1 MTTTMVNNRVTE
13 LTLLSWVNTFPLDTE
28 VDSVRDLCDGTI
40 LSKMIGNISP
50 DYAVHDLVP
59 NPGSAKWLNNKK
71 ILEAVYRSLLRYIG
85 DKCPNLDS
93 IVHESRVDLNAIAEQ
108 KDEQETIKLL
118 TIFLLAVM
126 EGPSNRD
133 YIKLITT
140 KLDISAQEEIKKVI
154 LEANS
159 LGLTSVKFNKLSPKE
174 YPTTTSQQPY
184 LSPEEKYAALFTE
197 NENLKR
203 KHADFMTRFERLT
216 RSHEELIQ
224 HSNHLD
230 VKLGHVT
237 GYNGYDR
244 SDLIKTHDKHIEELE
259 DIIASQEQELEAGR
273 VLQER
278 QNREIASLRPAVAR
292 LTEYQDELKEVKIEN
307 LNLVKKA
314 NMVDHYLK
322 KLENHTLLQRENS
335 ELREKID
342 LLDENQKDYDK
353 VHEENLRYK
362 KTAAEYGSRF
372 QQQELHI
379 VELSTQKNALKL
391 EVQILNEKISELNE
405 RQQHDEKFI
414 NDLQEQI
421 RTSSAQICPDSPTI
435 SKRGLSLED
444 ELKQVEETPNNTLDN
459 STLKNETKT
468 QQQSIANAQLA
479 QLNIDLAESE
489 RAKKQLEKIYRELL
503 EKYMTEQQSN
513 ALSRISPSEKNESLA
528 NIRKL
533 YIETS
538 QELTVTKA
546 KLARVQSESHMHD
559 RKLLEKNQFAA
570 AISSKSPFASKDF
583 HLTND
588 PAEFSGEHR
597 VYNRPSE
604 KLKELI
610 SQDIKQKIKPSQ
622 ENSPDEQQ
630 ASLKYES
637 LQIYPKV
644 TLESMLRNLMRENA
658 LIATAWFDLTN
669 QLQSN
674 HVVIQRRNDMPRS
687 WLSNQR
693 HIVTS

>member
-1 MTTTMVNNRVTE
+1 MTTTM
-13 LTLLSWVNTFPLDTE
+13 VNTFPLDTE
-28 VDSVRDLCDGTI
+28 VNSVRDLCDGTI
-40 LSKMIGNISP
+40 LSKMIGIISP

-71 ILEAVYRSLLRYIG
+71 SLEAVYRSLLRYIG

-93 IVHESRVDLNAIAEQ
+93 IVHESKVDLNAIAEQ

-133 YIKLITT
+133 YINLITT

-159 LGLTSVKFNKLSPKE
+159 LSLTSVKFNKLSAKE
-174 YPTTTSQQPY
+174 YPSTSSQHLD
-184 LSPEEKYAALFTE
+184 LSTEEKYAALLTE

-203 KHADFMTRFERLT
+203 KYADFMTRFERLT

-230 VKLGHVT
+230 VRLDHVT
-237 GYNGYDR
+237 DYNGYDR
-244 SDLIKTHDKHIEELE
+244 SDLKKTHDKHIEELE
-259 DIIASQEQELEAGR
+259 DIIASQEQELEVGR

-292 LTEYQDELKEVKIEN
+292 LTEYQDELKEVKMEN

-379 VELSTQKNALKL
+379 VELSTQKNALKQ
-391 EVQILNEKISELNE
+391 EVQILNEKIFELNE

-414 NDLQEQI
+414 NDLQEQM
-421 RTSSAQICPDSPTI
+421 RTSAQICPDSPTI

-444 ELKQVEETPNNTLDN
+444 ELKQVEEMPNDTLDI
-459 STLKNETKT
+459 STSKNETKIK
-468 QQQSIANAQLA
+468 QQSIANVQLA

-489 RAKKQLEKIYRELL
+489 RAKKQLEKLYRELL
-503 EKYMTEQQSN
+503 EKYTTEQQSN
-513 ALSRISPSEKNESLA
+513 SLLRISPSEKNESLEHL
-528 NIRKL
+528 RKL
-533 YIETS
+533 YLETS

-546 KLARVQSESHMHD
+546 ALARIQSESLVVD
-559 RKLLEKNQFAA
+559 DELLENNELAA
-570 AISSKSPFASKDF
+570 AAVSSKSPLAFKDLS
-583 HLTND
+583 LTND
-588 PAEFSGEHR
+588 LAEVSEEHR
-597 VYNRPSE
+597 LYHRPSE
-604 KLKELI
+604 TLKELTA
-610 SQDIKQKIKPSQ
+610 QDIKQKNKLSQ
-622 ENSPDEQQ
+622 ENSPNEEK

-637 LQIYPKV
+637 LQVK
-644 TLESMLRNLMRENA
+644 LESMLRNLMRENA

-669 QLQSN
+669 RLQSN
-674 HVVIQRRNDMPRS
+674 HVVIQRRHDMPRS

>member
-13 LTLLSWVNTFPLDTE
+13 ITLLSWVNTFPLDTE
-28 VDSVRDLCDGTI
+28 VNSVRDLCDGTI
-40 LSKMIGNISP
+40 LSKMIGIISP

-71 ILEAVYRSLLRYIG
+71 SLEAVYRSLLRYIG

-93 IVHESRVDLNAIAEQ
+93 IVHESKVDLNAIAEQ

-133 YIKLITT
+133 YINLITT

-159 LGLTSVKFNKLSPKE
+159 LGLTSVKFNKLSAKE
-174 YPTTTSQQPY
+174 YPSTSSQHLD
-184 LSPEEKYAALFTE
+184 LSPEEKYAALLTE

-203 KHADFMTRFERLT
+203 KYADFMTRFERLT

-230 VKLGHVT
+230 SRLDHVT

-259 DIIASQEQELEAGR
+259 DIIASQEQELEVGR

-292 LTEYQDELKEVKIEN
+292 LTEYQDELKEVKMEN

-379 VELSTQKNALKL
+379 VELSTQKNALKQEL
-391 EVQILNEKISELNE
+391 QILNEKIFELNE

-414 NDLQEQI
+414 NDLQEQM
-421 RTSSAQICPDSPTI
+421 RTSAQICPDSPTI

-444 ELKQVEETPNNTLDN
+444 ELKQVEEMPNDTLDI
-459 STLKNETKT
+459 STSKNETKIK
-468 QQQSIANAQLA
+468 QQSIANVQLA

-489 RAKKQLEKIYRELL
+489 RAKKQLEKLYRELL
-503 EKYMTEQQSN
+503 EKHTTEQQSN
-513 ALSRISPSEKNESLA
+513 ALLRISPSEKNESLE
-528 NIRKL
+528 NLRKL
-533 YIETS
+533 YLETS

-546 KLARVQSESHMHD
+546 ALARIQSESLVLD
-559 RKLLEKNQFAA
+559 RELLESNELAA
-570 AISSKSPFASKDF
+570 AVSSKSPLALRDLS
-583 HLTND
+583 LTND
-588 PAEFSGEHR
+588 LAEVSGEHR
-597 VYNRPSE
+597 LYHRPSE
-604 KLKELI
+604 TLKELTA
-610 SQDIKQKIKPSQ
+610 QDVKQKNKLSQ
-622 ENSPDEQQ
+622 EN
-630 ASLKYES
+630 
-637 LQIYPKV
+637 YPNEEKV
-644 TLESMLRNLMRENA
+644 TLESMLTNLMRENA

-669 QLQSN
+669 RLQSN
-674 HVVIQRRNDMPRS
+674 HVVIQRRHDMPRS